1 MVERKN
7 IMTRGTI
14 YELEKDI
21 HNVGKKTKYDFS
33 NYEGD
38 CFDYVTEVESLEQET
53 NCLINYF
60 NWLGMKTGTIVILDE
75 MKRVP
80 YVDITEEGRKAYFKG
95 RYEKFMQLTGQ
106 LTLEDFS
113 SDAGKALELRILI
126 NNSCCDAV
134 TNEINR
140 FDGFD
145 DFMRTASGRYYIGN
159 VFYMK

>member
-60 NWLGMKTGTIVILDE
+60 IGLGMKTGTIVTPDE

-113 SDAGKALELRILI
+113 SDERKVHELLTLI
-126 NNSCCDAV
+126 DDPNGDAV
-134 TNEINR
+134 TNEIHWFNW
-140 FDGFD
+140 FD

-159 VFYMK
+159 IFYMH

>member
-1 MVERKN
+1 MV
-7 IMTRGTI
+7 RGKI

-21 HNVGKKTKYDFS
+21 DNVGKSTKNDFR
-33 NYEGD
+33 NYEERD
-38 CFDYVTEVESLEQET
+38 FNYVTEAEIPEHET

-159 VFYMK
+159 VFYMH

>member
-1 MVERKN
+1 
-7 IMTRGTI
+7 
-14 YELEKDI
+14 
-21 HNVGKKTKYDFS
+21 
-33 NYEGD
+33 
-38 CFDYVTEVESLEQET
+38 
-53 NCLINYF
+53 
-60 NWLGMKTGTIVILDE
+60 MKTGTIVILDE

-159 VFYMK
+159 IFYMLYNKRLYRKWIYRSYSRPYSYTCFTLCYI